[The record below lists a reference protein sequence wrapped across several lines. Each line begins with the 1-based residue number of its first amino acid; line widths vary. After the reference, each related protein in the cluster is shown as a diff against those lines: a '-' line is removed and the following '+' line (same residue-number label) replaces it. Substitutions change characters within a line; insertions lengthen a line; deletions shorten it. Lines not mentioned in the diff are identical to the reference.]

1 MAGCFTSSS
10 GYAKHLNAN
19 RKNPEP
25 PARGLR
31 TVMKETIWPV
41 FSEEPNLRSHM
52 AQTITGPLGQQV
64 SNGALQHRSEGRDSR
79 AIRTQKANMR
89 RSFFGVFSIE
99 IALEKKTAW
108 RHIRSVREFHHQT
121 FSGT

>member
-1 MAGCFTSSS
+1 
-10 GYAKHLNAN
+10 
-19 RKNPEP
+19 
-25 PARGLR
+25 
-31 TVMKETIWPV
+31 MKETIWPV

-64 SNGALQHRSEGRDSR
+64 SNGALQHRSEGQDSR

-89 RSFFGVFSIE
+89 RSFFCVFSIE

-108 RHIRSVREFHHQT
+108 
-121 FSGT
+121 